1 MPAYLP
7 LHLVGR
13 LLPHLMQG
21 PIPVHRVIQLGK
33 MHEAIAVGPGYL
45 GIDEGDDLVGI
56 SDRLTGSIDGRAERA
71 IAMLVRGR
79 DLNERHIDGPGS
91 AWHEEFGNSG
101 QKRRRI
107 TGTPGADGL
116 TFART
121 DEDRA
126 HIKVPR
132 PAWVRVGN
140 RAKREGREELNVL
153 EFLPAGDQR
162 LDERRRGRMPP
173 VQIHAIARLDDLHGR
188 LCVTPCGHVAPHFLF
203 SNTQLVEHDQ
213 LRRSRRTYMASN
225 IAAMP
230 CPPPMHSVTS
240 AYLPP
245 VRRSS

>member
-1 MPAYLP
+1 MLQRGPILDQIRYMPAYLP

-33 MHEAIAVGPGYL
+33 MHEAIAVGPGYQ

-107 TGTPGADGL
+107 TGTPGVDGL

-121 DEDRA
+121 DEDR
-126 HIKVPR
+126 R
-132 PAWVRVGN
+132 S
-140 RAKREGREELNVL
+140 EEHTSELQSQSNLVCRLLL
-153 EFLPAGDQR
+153 EK
-162 LDERRRGRMPP
+162 
-173 VQIHAIARLDDLHGR
+173 
-188 LCVTPCGHVAPHFLF
+188 
-203 SNTQLVEHDQ
+203 
-213 LRRSRRTYMASN
+213 
-225 IAAMP
+225 
-230 CPPPMHSVTS
+230 
-240 AYLPP
+240 
-245 VRRSS
+245 